1 MDDSGEPLSAAG
13 KSVAFGTTLWTEV
26 LQAADSSSSNSG
38 AALEKLCRA
47 YWYPLYAFV
56 RRQGYDVHEAQDLT
70 QAFFSD
76 LLTKNFLD
84 RVDRGKGKFRSYLL
98 ARLKNFLANEWT
110 YQRRQKRGG
119 GQTLFSLDE
128 TDAEGRYVEEPADN
142 ATPERLYERRWAQ
155 AVLDEVLR
163 KLGSE
168 YETAENARRFTEL
181 KRFLVEADQADS
193 YADVATRLAMSP
205 AAVKSAI
212 HRLRQRYRELFRQE
226 IANTVVTTAEVDEE
240 IRYLFAALQG

>member
-1 MDDSGEPLSAAG
+1 M
-13 KSVAFGTTLWTEV
+13 FGTTLWTEV
-26 LQAADSSSSNSG
+26 LQAADSGSANSG

-56 RRQGYDVHEAQDLT
+56 RRQGFDVHEAQDLT

-76 LLTKNFLD
+76 LLAKNFLD

-98 ARLKNFLANEWT
+98 ARLKNFLGNKWT

-119 GQTLFSLDE
+119 GQTLLSLDE
-128 TDAEGRYVEEPADN
+128 AAAEGRYQEEPADN

-163 KLGSE
+163 KLAAE
-168 YETAENARRFTEL
+168 YQKPEEGKRFAEL
-181 KRFLVEADQADS
+181 KRFLVEAEQADS
-193 YADVATRLAMSP
+193 YAEVAARLAMSP

-226 IANTVVTTAEVDEE
+226 IANTVVTTSEIDEE